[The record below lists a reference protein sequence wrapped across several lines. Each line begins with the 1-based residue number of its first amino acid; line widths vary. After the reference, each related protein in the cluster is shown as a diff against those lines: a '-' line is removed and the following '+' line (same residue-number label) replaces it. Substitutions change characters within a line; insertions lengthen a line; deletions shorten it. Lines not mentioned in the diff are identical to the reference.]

1 MTDVPKTRLSE
12 TPLIHPGATVTASTL
27 GRYTE
32 VSPHTSLT
40 EVELGDYSYVTGYC
54 EIIYTTIGK
63 HCSIAAHARI
73 HPVMHPMQRATQ
85 SHFTYRAADYFAGE
99 EHEPDFFDWRRAS
112 RVHIGHDVWTG
123 HGAIILAGRRV
134 GSGAVVGAGSVVTR
148 DVAPYTI
155 VGGNPARVLKRR
167 FDERTSER
175 LLSLAWW
182 DWNHAQLQA
191 SLPDFRTLPIEAF
204 LEKHGA

>member
-1 MTDVPKTRLSE
+1 MTATRLGIA
-12 TPLIHPGATVTASTL
+12 PMIHPGAVVTACTL

-32 VSPHTSLT
+32 VSPFTSLT

-63 HCSIAAHARI
+63 FCSIAAHSRI
-73 HPVMHPMQRATQ
+73 HPVNHPMQRPTT
-85 SHFTYRAADYFAGE
+85 SHITYRAADYFANE
-99 EHEPDFFDWRRAS
+99 SHEADVFDWRRAS
-112 RVHIGHDVWTG
+112 RVIVGHDVWIG
-123 HGAIILAGRRV
+123 HGGIVLAGRTV
-134 GSGAVVGAGSVVTR
+134 GTGAVVAAGTVVTK

-175 LLSLAWW
+175 LLELAWW
-182 DWNHAQLQA
+182 DWSHEKLRQA
-191 SLPDFRTLPIEAF
+191 LPDFRKLPIEAF
-204 LEKHGA
+204 LDKHGA